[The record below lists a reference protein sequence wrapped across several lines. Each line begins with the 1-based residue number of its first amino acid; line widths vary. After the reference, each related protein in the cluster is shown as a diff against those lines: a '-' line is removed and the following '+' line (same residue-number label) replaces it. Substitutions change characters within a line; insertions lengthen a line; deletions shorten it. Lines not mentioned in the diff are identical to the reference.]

1 MITTGNLIVK
11 FFSRNKTLVLLTFVA
26 CITGSLLN
34 VLLPLS
40 IGKFY
45 ELLFQE
51 GSTKGKLFD
60 TLRIPVDT
68 INSFFSFFL
77 LLIGLKS
84 LFTYCEKYFTGM
96 AGERFSRNLREL
108 LFQTQ
113 LSHPLSVHE
122 RKPVGKYLLRYSGDL
137 NFIQR
142 FISKGVI
149 QFSGDVVFL
158 VTAFF
163 VLYLI
168 NAPLTLMVL
177 AGLLLAIIAIMLLN
191 KSVKSATSKRRNQRS
206 AMLGFVTNR
215 LQAFS
220 TIKSFNRE
228 VPEVAQYN
236 KLSGRM
242 YELSIRYYR
251 IYALV
256 QAMLPLLFFGTLAVV
271 LYFVATQLQAGSGV
285 IHHAD
290 VLSFIL
296 LLLYIQASIRR
307 ILSVNVVWQLG
318 TVSFIKLLRIINLPV
333 ELRAE
338 PATMEQVNG
347 KISFNHV
354 SFQYPSASVPVLNK
368 ISFIIQPGTVTWLK
382 GPQGAGKSTILKM
395 IQGLYQPDEG
405 TISIDDI
412 DYSRLAPNAIR
423 KNVTIIS
430 NETPLL
436 GNTVFKAI
444 SYSRSAE
451 KRDKAAQL
459 LERIGFSIAG
469 KMDEALDFPLNDF
482 ASNISAGQRRQ
493 LMFARAILTRK
504 KIMLIDDAFDD
515 LDLQAKEI
523 LIQELQKL
531 RPKRTIIIAGN
542 QLPATLLADQT
553 INLNELNAVLKL
565 VAK

>member
-68 INSFFSFFL
+68 ISSFFSFFL

-84 LFTYCEKYFTGM
+84 LFTYCEKLFTGI

-206 AMLGFVTNR
+206 AMLGFVTTR

-354 SFQYPSASVPVLNK
+354 SFQYPSASVPVLKK

-430 NETPLL
+430 SETPLL

-469 KMDEALDFPLNDF
+469 NMDEALDFPLNDF

-553 INLNELNAVLKL
+553 LNLNELNAVLKL

>member
-51 GSTKGKLFD
+51 GSAKGKLFD
-60 TLRIPVDT
+60 TLRISVNT
-68 INSFFSFFL
+68 IPSFFSFFL

-84 LFTYCEKYFTGM
+84 LFTYCEKLFTGM
-96 AGERFSRNLREL
+96 VGERFSRNLREL

-137 NFIQR
+137 TFIQR

-206 AMLGFVTNR
+206 AMLGFVTTR

-271 LYFVATQLQAGSGV
+271 LYFVAIQLQAGSGV

-296 LLLYIQASIRR
+296 LLLYIQTSIRR
-307 ILSVNVVWQLG
+307 ILSVNVIWQLG
-318 TVSFIKLLRIINLPV
+318 SVSFIKLLRIINLPA

-338 PATMEQVNG
+338 PETMVQING
-347 KISFNHV
+347 KISFDHV
-354 SFQYPSASVPVLNK
+354 AFQYPAATVPVLKK
-368 ISFIIQPGTVTWLK
+368 ISFTIQPGTVTWLK

-395 IQGLYQPDEG
+395 IQGLYQPEEG

-430 NETPLL
+430 SETPLL

-459 LERIGFSIAG
+459 LERIGFSITG
-469 KMDEALDFPLNDF
+469 NMNETLDFPLNDF

-531 RPKRTIIIAGN
+531 RSKRTIIIACN
-542 QLPATLLADQT
+542 QLPAALSADQT

>member
-51 GSTKGKLFD
+51 GSAKGKLFD
-60 TLRIPVDT
+60 TLRISVNT
-68 INSFFSFFL
+68 IPSFFSFFL

-84 LFTYCEKYFTGM
+84 LFTYCEKLFTGM
-96 AGERFSRNLREL
+96 VGERFSRNLREL

-137 NFIQR
+137 TFIQR

-206 AMLGFVTNR
+206 AMLGFVTTR

-459 LERIGFSIAG
+459 LERIGFSITG
-469 KMDEALDFPLNDF
+469 NMNETLDFPLNDF